1 MSPLDRKLLR
11 DLWTSRGQAT
21 SIALVVA
28 FGVALLVMM
37 HGLVNS
43 LEETRRAYY
52 ERYRLADVFAPL
64 KRAPRPALLS
74 LEQLAGV
81 DTVVGRISGGA
92 LIDLDAESA
101 PVRAQVISLPDFGRS
116 PLNELHLT
124 RGRRPDAA
132 RPQEA
137 VLLDGF
143 AQARSIALGD
153 ELATTIYGV
162 RQRLS
167 IVGFAQAPEFV
178 TTMAPGELAPDDARF
193 AVLWLGRNALE
204 AAYDMDGAFNEALIK
219 LRRGASEREVV
230 AAVDR
235 LLEPHGGFGA
245 YPLAEQLSNRFV
257 SEEIRGLRASSTS
270 VPPVFLAVAAFL
282 LYVVMARMLQT
293 EREQIGLLKSFGYSS
308 IEVGWHYAKFVL
320 AIATLGAFIG
330 CMLGITM
337 GRAMAELYQQYF
349 KFPFLVFT
357 VPPQVMIFGLLV
369 SVLAAS
375 IGGLLVVRRVFGLS
389 PAVAMRPPAPPRFAR
404 SSRWLQGLLDRFDQ
418 PSRMILRQLLRQP
431 GRTGL
436 AVTGIAT
443 GMALSVAMLA
453 MMHGFERMV
462 ELNFSVV
469 DRSDLTVT
477 FIEPRGERVVHELR
491 RLRGVH
497 EAEPVRAVAVRFR
510 HGTQSYLGSI
520 NGFLSEPE
528 LQRALDADLQPLFI
542 RGEGLI
548 LSRPLAK
555 ELAVDAGD
563 RVVIEV
569 REGRRPVLELP
580 VLAVARTLL
589 GAPAYLELNALNRAL
604 NEDRRVSGVYL
615 TIDAAETERLY
626 EQIKDMPAVAGVSL
640 KADARDA
647 IVRVMNEGAGA
658 TRHVMAVIAG
668 LITFGI
674 IYTSARIA
682 FAERSRDLSS
692 LRVFGF
698 SRAETAFVLL
708 GELVLLTVVALP
720 VGMIGGQAFAEVI
733 AEAFSTDLYQVPA
746 AVPLSAHANAAI
758 AVLLATAASA
768 LIVKRDLDR
777 LDIVHALKS
786 RD

>member
-11 DLWTSRGQAT
+11 DLWGSRGQAL
-21 SIALVVA
+21 SIAMVVA

-37 HGLVNS
+37 HGLVSS

-52 ERYRLADVFAPL
+52 DRYRLAEVFAPV
-64 KRAPRPALLS
+64 KRAPLQSLGALR
-74 LEQLAGV
+74 AIPGV

-92 LIDLDAESA
+92 LIDLEAESA
-101 PVRAQVISLPDFGRS
+101 PVRAQVISLPDFGLS

-132 RPQEA
+132 RPDEIV
-137 VLLDGF
+137 VLQGF
-143 AQARSIALGD
+143 AEARSLALGD

-162 RQRLS
+162 RQALTV
-167 IVGFAQAPEFV
+167 VGFAQAPEFV

-193 AVLWLGRNALE
+193 AVLWMSQTALE
-204 AAYDMDGAFNEALIK
+204 AAYDMDGAFNEALLK
-219 LRRGASEREVV
+219 LERNANSTAVIT
-230 AAVDR
+230 AVDR
-235 LLEPHGGFGA
+235 LLETHGGLGA

-257 SEEIRGLRASSTS
+257 SEEIRGLEASSAS
-270 VPPVFLAVAAFL
+270 VPPIFLAVAAFL
-282 LYVVMARMLQT
+282 LYVVMSRMLQT

-308 IEVGWHYAKFVL
+308 LEVGWHYAKFVL
-320 AIATLGAFIG
+320 SIATLGAVLG
-330 CMLGITM
+330 CALGMAM
-337 GRAMAELYQQYF
+337 GRGMAQLYQEYF
-349 KFPFLVFT
+349 KFPFLVFS
-357 VPPQVMIFGLLV
+357 VPPQVMLWGLLV
-369 SVLAAS
+369 SICSAS
-375 IGGLLVVRRVFGLS
+375 VGGLIVVRRVFGLS

-404 SSRWLQGLLDRFDQ
+404 GSRWLQALLDRFDQ

-431 GRTGL
+431 TRTGL
-436 AVTGIAT
+436 AITGIAT
-443 GMALSVAMLA
+443 GMALSVGMLA
-453 MMHGFERMV
+453 MMHGFERMIA
-462 ELNFSVV
+462 LNFSVV

-477 FIEPRGERVVHELR
+477 FIEPRGFEVLHELR
-491 RLRGVH
+491 RLNGVH
-497 EAEPVRAVAVRFR
+497 DAEPVRAVAVRFR
-510 HGTQSYLGSI
+510 HGTHDYLGSI
-520 NGFLSEPE
+520 NGFLAEPK
-528 LQRALDADLQPLFI
+528 LQRALDADLEPLYV

-555 ELAVDAGD
+555 ELDIEAGETLQ
-563 RVVIEV
+563 VEV

-580 VLAVARTLL
+580 VLAIARSLL
-589 GAPAYLELNALNRAL
+589 GAPAYLELNALNQAL
-604 NEDRRVSGVYL
+604 REDRRLSGAYL
-615 TIDAAETERLY
+615 TIDAAQTQTLY
-626 EQIKDMPAVAGVSL
+626 EKIKGMPAVAGVSL
-640 KADARDA
+640 KADARDS
-647 IVRVMNEGAGA
+647 IVRLMNEGAGA
-658 TRHVMAVIAG
+658 TRYVMAIIAG

-698 SRAETAFVLL
+698 SRGETAFVLL
-708 GELVLLTVVALP
+708 GELILLTLVALP
-720 VGMIGGQAFAEVI
+720 IGMLGGQAFAQII

-746 AVPLSAHANAAI
+746 DVPLSAHAGAAV